1 MGLDFDLATVA
12 GLTGLGASTVAA
24 LSAAF
29 FFRGLITRVIAQVV
43 ATTVL
48 SFAGFIGLFH
58 MLGFQIVPPE
68 NFPVSIPGLQV
79 PGADTFST
87 QSAPVQPAP
96 PVPGGYT
103 IKSPWSKEEVK

>member
-43 ATTVL
+43 ATTIL

-58 MLGFQIVPPE
+58 VLGFQIIPPKE
-68 NFPVSIPGLQV
+68 IAGIQLPSSIPG
-79 PGADTFST
+79 ADNFSV
-87 QSAPVQPAP
+87 QSAPVQ
-96 PVPGGYT
+96 VVTEPGGYT
-103 IKSPWSKEEVK
+103 IKSPWSKADPE

>member
-29 FFRGLITRVIAQVV
+29 FFRGLITRVIAQVL

-58 MLGFQIVPPE
+58 LLGFQIVPPKE
-68 NFPVSIPGLQV
+68 IAGVTIPAIPG
-79 PGADTFST
+79 AETFSVQT
-87 QSAPVQPAP
+87 APAAPA
-96 PVPGGYT
+96 VPGGYT
-103 IKSPWSKEEVK
+103 IKSPWSQEKPE

>member
-1 MGLDFDLATVA
+1 MGLDFDLATLA

-29 FFRGLITRVIAQVV
+29 FFRGLITRVLAQVV

-58 MLGFQIVPPE
+58 LLGFQIIPPKEIAGINLPAIPGAE
-68 NFPVSIPGLQV
+68 NFSVQ
-79 PGADTFST
+79 T
-87 QSAPVQPAP
+87 APAAS

-103 IKSPWSKEEVK
+103 IKSPWSKEETK